1 MTTHEHVQATT
12 TTNRGKSQLTQK
24 PRGLPNR
31 KGEAS
36 GPVAVDG
43 ITASTSTDGDME
55 LMNKRKRKL
64 STSTSFSSVA
74 MSEEPVIS
82 VPLDNRTIERILDLV
97 HSKA

>member
-1 MTTHEHVQATT
+1 MATHEHIQTTT
-12 TTNRGKSQLTQK
+12 TTNRGKSQLAQK

-43 ITASTSTDGDME
+43 VTASTDGDME
-55 LMNKRKRKL
+55 LMNKRKRKP